1 MTICRMG
8 DLRGQYCVY
17 HHAQTDSVDHPAL
30 EWVVG
35 VDQQGRKTVS
45 IYYRGFEFLHLYLH
59 FLMSG
64 A

>member
-1 MTICRMG
+1 MD
-8 DLRGQYCVY
+8 DLPGQYCLC
-17 HHAQTDSVDHPAL
+17 HHTKTDSVDHRTL
-30 EWVVG
+30 EWVVE

-45 IYYRGFEFLHLYLH
+45 IYYRGLEFLHVYLH